1 MSPTYWHGGPS
12 GLTTGDRLVP
22 RNTLTTLPPALAG
35 HSQFALALHDH
46 LAEHDPT
53 YVYITTDRELA
64 GQFAGVHAAHPAGGT
79 LYQVQPEGP
88 MQPDPDLPDVGMRC
102 SSALIL
108 SGTSATA
115 WQYPH
120 ADKRYTTWEDPS
132 FPMYSPDGHA
142 LPSPMGASLG
152 VTAED
157 LRPLGLWPEH
167 RDILERMQ
175 AVVLRIRPGLTPQD
189 LLRISRRFAR

>member
-1 MSPTYWHGGPS
+1 
-12 GLTTGDRLVP
+12 
-22 RNTLTTLPPALAG
+22 
-35 HSQFALALHDH
+35 
-46 LAEHDPT
+46 
-53 YVYITTDRELA
+53 
-64 GQFAGVHAAHPAGGT
+64 
-79 LYQVQPEGP
+79 

-108 SGTSATA
+108 SGTPATA

-175 AVVLRIRPGLTPQD
+175 AVVLRIRPGLTPRTCYGSAGASPAEQP
-189 LLRISRRFAR
+189 LPPQHPASKARPRSRELRDTPSALAGRRRRPRAGCCGDHDTSLR